1 MDFQSE
7 VIRGFQ
13 SIFRFKCRICG
24 IKTQIYTEKET
35 ENNIPI
41 NKAVVNACQAI
52 GKDVYNAVTSLNN
65 KQKNN
70 NNSYKLFIIIIILI
84 LS

>member
-1 MDFQSE
+1 MDFQLE

-13 SIFRFKCRICG
+13 SVLRYKCGICG
-24 IKTQIYTEKET
+24 IKTQIYSEKET

-41 NKAVVNACQAI
+41 NKAVVNAFQAI

-65 KQKNN
+65 KHKNN
-70 NNSYKLFIIIIILI
+70 NNFYKLFIIIIILI